1 MSVQQIVEAGRIAPA
16 QLTGKVW
23 NIKIIEGDRQ
33 GSSAYYPKEVL
44 DSGKHLFKKGL
55 RIYEDHPSSEQKW
68 NQPERK
74 AREIIGVLAEDAVY
88 DGKDLYAP
96 AKFYSEH
103 QEWIK
108 ERAEDG
114 VIGMSI
120 RAEGEMTEGT
130 NGMELA
136 RFTAV
141 HSVDVVTTPGA
152 GGGFDRLLESERPKI
167 SASESDAESH
177 KKEEQMEL
185 PKELTAALDALV
197 ESNKTTAA
205 AVATLVERAEK
216 EDKAKEDLAEAERK
230 AAEEAE
236 KPAAVDPLDVA
247 KQLAESGLAP
257 AGQARVLDAVKAGKK
272 LDEAITAEKDYSKTI
287 LEEAGKNFAGREVTD
302 LSEAKVSIGSSI
314 YGD

>member
-1 MSVQQIVEAGRIAPA
+1 MSVQQIVEAGRIAPD
-16 QLTGKVW
+16 QLTGKTW
-23 NIKIIEGDRQ
+23 RIRIIEGDRQ
-33 GSSAYYPKEVL
+33 GSSAWYPKEAL
-44 DSGKHLFKKGL
+44 ESGRGLFKKGL
-55 RIYEDHPSSEQKW
+55 RIYENHPSAEDKFT
-68 NQPERK
+68 QPER
-74 AREIIGVLAEDAVY
+74 RVRDIIGVLSEDAEY
-88 DGKDLYAP
+88 DGKDLYAK

-103 QEWIK
+103 QEFIR

-120 RAEGEMTEGT
+120 RAEGEMRESDDGPVL
-130 NGMELA
+130 E

-152 GGGFDRLLESERPKI
+152 GGGFDALLESGRKI

-197 ESNKTTAA
+197 ESNKQTAA
-205 AVATLVERAEK
+205 AVDTLVERAAR
-216 EDKAKEDLAEAERK
+216 EDKEKADLAEAARK
-230 AAEEAE
+230 EAEEAAKAPE
-236 KPAAVDPLDVA
+236 VDPLDVA

-257 AGQARVLDAVKAGKK
+257 AGQARVLDAVKAGKV
-272 LDEAITAEKDYSKTI
+272 LAEAITAEKDYSKTI
-287 LEEAGKNFAGREVTD
+287 LEEAGKNFSGREVSD
-302 LSEAKVSIGSSI
+302 FHEAKMSIGSAM

>member
-1 MSVQQIVEAGRIAPA
+1 MSVQQIVEAGRIAPS

-23 NIKIIEGDRQ
+23 KIRIIEGDRQ

-44 DSGKHLFKKGL
+44 ESGRHLFKKGL
-55 RIYEDHPSSEQKW
+55 RIYEDHPSMEEKW

-74 AREIIGVLAEDAVY
+74 AREIIGVLAEDAIY

-152 GGGFDRLLESERPKI
+152 GGGFDRLLESERPQS
-167 SASESDAESH
+167 SASESGAESQ
-177 KKEEQMEL
+177 KKEEDMEL
-185 PKELTAALDALV
+185 PKEFTAALDALV
-197 ESNKTTAA
+197 ESAKSTAE
-205 AVATLVERAEK
+205 AVATLAERAEK
-216 EDKAKEDLAEAERK
+216 EDREKAELAEAARK
-230 AAEEAE
+230 EAEEKSKAPE
-236 KPAAVDPLDVA
+236 VDPLDVA

-257 AGQARVLDAVKAGKK
+257 AAQARVLDAVKAGKE
-272 LDEAITAEKDYSKTI
+272 LAEAITAEKDYSKTI
-287 LEEAGKNFAGREVTD
+287 LEEAGKHFSGHEVKD
-302 LSEAKVSIGSSI
+302 IKEAKVSIGTSI
-314 YGD
+314 YG

>member
-33 GSSAYYPKEVL
+33 GSSAWYPKEAL
-44 DSGKHLFKKGL
+44 DAGKHLFRKGL

-152 GGGFDRLLESERPKI
+152 GGGFDKLLESERPKV
-167 SASESDAESH
+167 SASESVAESE
-177 KKEEQMEL
+177 KKEEIRMD
-185 PKELTAALDALV
+185 KELAEALDALV
-197 ESNKTTAA
+197 ESGKQTAA
-205 AVATLVERAEK
+205 AVAALVERATK

-230 AAEEAE
+230 AVEEAE
-236 KPAAVDPLDVA
+236 KAPEVDPLDVA
-247 KQLAESGLAP
+247 KQLAESGLPA
-257 AGQARVLDAVKAGKK
+257 AGQARVLDAVKGGKE
-272 LDEAITAEKDYSKTI
+272 LAEAITTEKDYAKGL
-287 LEEAGKNFAGREVTD
+287 LEEAGKTFTAHEPKD
-302 LSEAKVSIGSSI
+302 LEEAKVSIGTSI
-314 YGD
+314 FG